1 MFGKS
6 LICSAF
12 SLFLIFCQALIYPQ
26 NNDTVGKN
34 IYVNGYYFENGI
46 GSKEMLGLR
55 LKARADLFYREKNY
69 ASAVKFYEEASGY
82 LPEEA
87 DIYFNLGNIYMDRG
101 VINLAVSYYK
111 LAQDKFFYP
120 ENRLKS
126 KRNYYL
132 SLVRYGITLVQLSR
146 TRNNDDALKMAR
158 EIYWKISKLQPEMT
172 NNFPETISDISNL
185 GFMLFGNVI
194 VNKK

>member
-82 LPEEA
+82 LPDEA

>member
-1 MFGKS
+1 
-6 LICSAF
+6 
-12 SLFLIFCQALIYPQ
+12 
-26 NNDTVGKN
+26 
-34 IYVNGYYFENGI
+34 VNGYYFENGI

-82 LPEEA
+82 LPDET

-146 TRNNDDALKMAR
+146 TRNSDDALKMAK
-158 EIYWKISKLQPEMT
+158 EIYWKISRLQPEMT
-172 NNFPETISDISNL
+172 NNFPETISDVSNL
-185 GFMLFGNVI
+185 GFMLFGNAI